1 MYMRRKV
8 TSYDHDPD
16 HPISVDIAS
25 LRLRNYAVTFVC
37 RIISHLN
44 NDIRIHMHTTIKCMY
59 KNLIEIKT
67 LLQLQKMS
75 SINNIRLI
83 GLLGVVMAFI
93 CIQTV

>member
-1 MYMRRKV
+1 
-8 TSYDHDPD
+8 
-16 HPISVDIAS
+16 
-25 LRLRNYAVTFVC
+25 
-37 RIISHLN
+37 
-44 NDIRIHMHTTIKCMY
+44 MY